1 MQVIL
6 FGVHDHREG
15 SFNMMTDVATQRTRL
30 QVRLAEL
37 QDRALHVAHS
47 LSEPVSGDSADRAIE
62 REDDDALEGEGV
74 MIMGEIQCIRA
85 ALSRI
90 DAGNYGQCCA
100 CGQTISAARLAAL
113 PEAALCIGC
122 AESAERH

>member
-1 MQVIL
+1 
-6 FGVHDHREG
+6 
-15 SFNMMTDVATQRTRL
+15 MMTDVAAQRIRL

-74 MIMGEIQCIRA
+74 MIMSEIQSIRS

-90 DAGNYGQCCA
+90 ESGHYGQCTA
-100 CGQTISAARLAAL
+100 CGQTIGAARLAAL
-113 PEAALCIGC
+113 PEAKLCIAC
-122 AESAERH
+122 AEVAEHR